1 MRRETAY
8 KLAGRKHDARVSG
21 AGLEKVR
28 RITFAEE
35 PHWQCEQA
43 FQSLRTLKDLEVRAL
58 EHQRTLEI
66 RYSVLDHSLEMI
78 EAALR
83 EAPFQA
89 QGGERRVAVDP
100 VETERV
106 DGVRRFEFGFEIPPA
121 VPSRL
126 LQSMHSS
133 GSMAR
138 KFGPSRKQSTGQTST
153 QSVYLQRIQ
162 ASVTT

>member
-43 FQSLRTLKDLEVRAL
+43 FQSLRTLQDLEVRAL

-83 EAPFQA
+83 EAGFQLDNRLIVRLQRA
-89 QGGERRVAVDP
+89 LIYYSEETQRHNLLSPERL
-100 VETERV
+100 
-106 DGVRRFEFGFEIPPA
+106 I
-121 VPSRL
+121 
-126 LQSMHSS
+126 
-133 GSMAR
+133 
-138 KFGPSRKQSTGQTST
+138 KQSNKVFVK
-153 QSVYLQRIQ
+153 VYEQQ
-162 ASVTT
+162 ARGHDETPPELREYK

>member
-58 EHQRTLEI
+58 EHQRTLEV

-83 EAPFQA
+83 EAGFQLDNRLIVRLQRA
-89 QGGERRVAVDP
+89 LIYYSEETQRHNLLSPERL
-100 VETERV
+100 
-106 DGVRRFEFGFEIPPA
+106 I
-121 VPSRL
+121 
-126 LQSMHSS
+126 
-133 GSMAR
+133 
-138 KFGPSRKQSTGQTST
+138 KQSNKVFVK
-153 QSVYLQRIQ
+153 VYEQQ
-162 ASVTT
+162 ARGHDETPLELREYK